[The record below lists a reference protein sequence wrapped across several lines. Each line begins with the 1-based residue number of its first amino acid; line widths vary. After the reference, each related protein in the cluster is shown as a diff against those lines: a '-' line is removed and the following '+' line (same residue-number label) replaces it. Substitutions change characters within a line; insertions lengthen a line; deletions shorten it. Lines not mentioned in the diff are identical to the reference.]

1 MICTVMRV
9 VSRCNGR
16 AESRRGAP
24 DFKRILEGEISPSS
38 SAADCRVAGCGPPR
52 PAPFYEQEVVKA
64 FHDLTHESLARSH
77 RAASVKKR
85 RSGVK
90 GRRSLS
96 AATLDAAKAR

>member
-1 MICTVMRV
+1 MP
-9 VSRCNGR
+9 R
-16 AESRRGAP
+16 AGFRHATDEQNHGAVHR
-24 DFKRILEGEISPSS
+24 KGNEGIACEISPGS
-38 SAADCRVAGCGPPR
+38 SASDCRVAGRDHPR

-90 GRRSLS
+90 GRRNLS

>member
-1 MICTVMRV
+1 MKVGLREADDKGREWRSWQLFAMQRTSKITVRCTGIETLA
-9 VSRCNGR
+9 SH
-16 AESRRGAP
+16 
-24 DFKRILEGEISPSS
+24 EISCGSN
-38 SAADCRVAGCGPPR
+38 AASCRVAGRGHPR

-90 GRRSLS
+90 ILI
-96 AATLDAAKAR
+96 